1 MCDVLRQKDHKV
13 LAVTS
18 VRLGHNLKEKLWRI
32 YTYMLPGMYSNL
44 IFILTCYLQISDL

>member
-1 MCDVLRQKDHKV
+1 MYDVLRQKDHKV

-18 VRLGHNLKEKLWRI
+18 VSLGHNFKEKLWRI

-44 IFILTCYLQISDL
+44 IFIFTCYLQITDV

>member
-1 MCDVLRQKDHKV
+1 MYDVLRQKDYKV

-32 YTYMLPGMYSNL
+32 YTYMLPDMYSNSHFHVL
-44 IFILTCYLQISDL
+44 SSNN